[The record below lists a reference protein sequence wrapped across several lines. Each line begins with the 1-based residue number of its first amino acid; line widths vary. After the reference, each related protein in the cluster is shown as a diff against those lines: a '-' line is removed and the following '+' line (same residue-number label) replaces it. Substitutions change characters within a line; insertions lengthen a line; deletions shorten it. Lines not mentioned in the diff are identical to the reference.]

1 MDIIPVSYNNGIGRL
16 LVSIDSIT
24 ESFVYQKVINRHI
37 IETLNWF
44 YDDIAYTPYK
54 IVRGLLIEK
63 IAIEKNIIMYQS
75 SKYYTSILFTINF
88 LEEKFSIEKYPEFY
102 I

>member
-44 YDDIAYTPYK
+44 YDDIAYTPRK
-54 IVRGLLIEK
+54 IINGLLIEK
-63 IAIEKNIIMYQS
+63 LAMEKNIIMYQS
-75 SKYYTSILFTINF
+75 SKYYTSILFTINH
-88 LEEKFSIEKYPEFY
+88 LENKFPFEIYPELY